1 MTVSLAA
8 AFAVPGA
15 TAPRPG
21 RLVAFGSCPDL
32 LGYVKAHAAP
42 FVTAYGLGRPAG
54 LVAGPGV
61 PGVAAP
67 ASGST
72 PQQGV
77 DYSGTNVQEAG
88 VDEPD
93 PVKTNGVTLFA
104 VENGQLEAVAVG
116 GVRPKLLDTLKLDS
130 GWSHELLLFRVAP
143 AGALAGR
150 LLDPAAAR
158 RAGDDDHAA
167 ALELDADRGGRL

>member
-1 MTVSLAA
+1 MPLRGRVAVVAAVTVFLAV
-8 AFAVPGA
+8 AFAAPGA

-32 LGYVKAHAAP
+32 LGYVRAHAAP

-54 LVAGPGV
+54 LAAGPGI

-67 ASGST
+67 AAGST

-93 PVKTNGVTLFA
+93 IVKTNGDTLFA
-104 VENGQLEAVAVG
+104 VENGQLEAVDVG
-116 GVRPKLLDTLKLDS
+116 GL
-130 GWSHELLLFRVAP
+130 
-143 AGALAGR
+143 GR
-150 LLDPAAAR
+150 SCSTR
-158 RAGDDDHAA
+158 
-167 ALELDADRGGRL
+167 